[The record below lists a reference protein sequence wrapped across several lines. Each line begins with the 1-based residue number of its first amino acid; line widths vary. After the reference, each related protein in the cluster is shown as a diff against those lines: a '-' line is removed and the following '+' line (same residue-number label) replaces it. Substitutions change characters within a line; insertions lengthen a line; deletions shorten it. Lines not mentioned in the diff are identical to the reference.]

1 MARPLEVETIV
12 RARQLLSDPNKWC
25 EGVLARTYFGIPCSP
40 TIFFAKRFCARGA
53 LAHEA
58 YKLTGNRALAWRITS
73 RAEAMVC
80 PLRSSHSLSLAGI
93 NDTYGRERVLKVLG
107 RVPEFA

>member
-1 MARPLEVETIV
+1 MARPLQVEALV

-53 LAHEA
+53 LVREA
-58 YKLTGNRALAWRITS
+58 YKLTGNRTLALRIAS
-73 RAEAMVC
+73 QAEAMVC
-80 PLRSSHSLSLAGI
+80 PTKSSHSLSLAGI
-93 NDTYGRERVLKVLG
+93 NDTYGHKRVLKVLG
-107 RVPEFA
+107 RVPQFA